1 MIVHIAIVVAVVSG
15 YDEVF
20 RFVLVVSNLFL
31 AAGAAFCVVVAVVAV
46 DTSANVVVI
55 DTGGAVIVVT
65 FDVEGWLPVVSFV
78 TFAIGHIRVDRCRM
92 TSMHQG
98 NVLLHVD
105 LVKQNG
111 VALKTLEPAFEVFR
125 QLVIVS
131 LQPRK
136 NLVAVATF
144 PHRPPRPEWHWY

>member
-15 YDEVF
+15 YDDVF

-55 DTGGAVIVVT
+55 DTGGAAIVVT

-78 TFAIGHIRVDRCRM
+78 TFAIGH
-92 TSMHQG
+92 T
-98 NVLLHVD
+98 
-105 LVKQNG
+105 
-111 VALKTLEPAFEVFR
+111 
-125 QLVIVS
+125 
-131 LQPRK
+131 
-136 NLVAVATF
+136 
-144 PHRPPRPEWHWY
+144 Y